1 MSALPTEYVPATVAL
16 RARIARKTI
25 EAQDICGFELV
36 AADGGALPPFDA
48 GAHIDVH
55 LGRGLVRQYSLCN
68 DPQQAQRYRI
78 AVLRDPASRG
88 GSQAMHALTEGQELD
103 ISAPRNHFPLASSAG
118 RHLLLAGGIGI
129 TPLLAMA
136 EQLARTEATFALHYC
151 ARSMDRTAFA
161 QHLRQAAFADKVHI
175 HHDDGPVAQRLDL
188 AATVAA
194 PGAGD
199 HLYVCGPSGFI
210 EAVLAAAR
218 VAGWASEALHR
229 EYFAAAPA
237 GASAVADGAFDVC
250 IASTGAVIRVTPAQT
265 VVEALAAAG
274 IKVPVSCEQGVCG
287 TCLTGVLDGTPDH
300 RDVYLTEAEQA
311 LGNRFLPC
319 CSRARSP
326 RLVLDL

>member
-1 MSALPTEYVPATVAL
+1 MSALPAEGALAAGTL

-68 DPQQAQRYRI
+68 DPRHAQRYRI

-88 GSQAMHALTEGQELD
+88 GSQAMHALAEGQELD
-103 ISAPRNHFPLASSAG
+103 ISAPRNHFPLASGAG
-118 RHLLLAGGIGI
+118 RHLLIAGGIGI

-136 EQLARTEATFALHYC
+136 EQLAHTDAAFALHYC

-161 QHLRQAAFADKVHI
+161 QDLRQAAFADNVHI
-175 HHDDGPVAQRLDL
+175 HHDDGPAAQRLDL

-194 PGAGD
+194 PGSGD

-218 VAGWASEALHR
+218 AAGWAPEALHR
-229 EYFAAAPA
+229 EYFAAAPTP
-237 GASAVADGAFDVC
+237 ASAATDGAFEVC

-265 VVEALAAAG
+265 VVEALTAAG
-274 IKVPVSCEQGVCG
+274 IQVPVSCEQGVCG
-287 TCLTGVLDGTPDH
+287 SCLTGVLEGTPDH

-311 LGNRFLPC
+311 CSNRFLPC
-319 CSRARSP
+319 CSRARSH